1 MKLRKIKLLH
11 IGLLLVITTFT
22 ITVISCK
29 RQKNEKVTP
38 TQISLVQLLVGDGT
52 NQFRHIALGMDTK
65 SVIGTEKKAP
75 DEKDSNYIFY
85 SLPMDTL
92 YPDSV
97 NESVDTLNYFT
108 VAYSFD
114 QQKLSEIDE
123 DVYVATDSSAA
134 AVKSRL
140 VDYFTTKY
148 GDGTL
153 DKDNIIWK
161 IKKINGKMAKVSLSD
176 ESEEYDYGKLS
187 LVYYLE
193 D

>member
-1 MKLRKIKLLH
+1 MKLREIKLLH

-22 ITVISCK
+22 ITIVSCK

-52 NQFRHIALGMDTK
+52 NQFRHISLGMDTK
-65 SVIGTEKKAP
+65 SVISTEKKVP

-123 DVYVATDSSAA
+123 DVYVATDSAA
-134 AVKSRL
+134 ASVKSRL

-148 GDGTL
+148 GDGAI
-153 DKDNIIWK
+153 DKDNTIWK

>member
-1 MKLRKIKLLH
+1 MKLREIKLLH

-22 ITVISCK
+22 ITIISCK

-52 NQFRHIALGMDTK
+52 NQFRHISLGMDTK
-65 SVIGTEKKAP
+65 SVISTEKKAP